1 MNPRQRRLRRLRRK
15 DRKVAHEAEIYRRFA
30 ADRSRSIEKQRREA
44 KLKAVEAPPVSI
56 VPTPGSLL
64 STMLQGK
71 PIP

>member
-15 DRKVAHEAEIYRRFA
+15 DRKDAHEAEIYRRFA
-30 ADRSRSIEKQRREA
+30 AERSRAAQK
-44 KLKAVEAPPVSI
+44 KK
-56 VPTPGSLL
+56 TPGVLVVQPSAGSLL